1 MTTNTQIGI
10 AAGSIIGLI
19 GFAVVGYIS
28 HKSRKRLRRV
38 ESLVDNMEDERSR
51 MKAVLNKLDASID
64 EAAKNVD
71 IHVDDYIVSEA
82 IDKAVTDTVNTTVN
96 REVGKVCAG
105 IRNDAHSEIKKHAD
119 KVSADIRKSLEE
131 SISAQASA
139 DVMRQIDIYGVRDE
153 IVKKG
158 TELFMDKLS
167 STLDDIATRYK
178 TSLDDAGKIYKKIA
192 EKFD

>member
-1 MTTNTQIGI
+1 MEITNRQIGI
-10 AAGSIIGLI
+10 AGGIIGLV
-19 GFAVVGYIS
+19 GFAIVGYIS
-28 HKSRKRLRRV
+28 HKSRKRIKRV
-38 ESLVDNMEDERSR
+38 ESAVNGIASERDR
-51 MKAVLNKLDASID
+51 IMTVLDKLDISID
-64 EAAKNVD
+64 EAAKNTD
-71 IHVDDYIVSEA
+71 IHVDDYVVAEA
-82 IDKAVTDTVNTTVN
+82 INKAVDTEVSNAVN

-119 KVSADIRKSLEE
+119 KISLDIRKSLEE
-131 SISAQASA
+131 EISDQASA
-139 DVMRQIDIYGVRDE
+139 DVMRQIDIYGIRDE